1 MKKFILF
8 SMMLLAFAVTTS
20 CEKEETPEPQQQT
33 LEQLYPD
40 WKNLTWLE
48 TYRNSDN
55 VKVQYPQMSIT
66 IDSNLVT
73 IVTTLSSTNVI
84 TNTYSKIAITGND
97 RNYIEFRNNEPP
109 TDVYKFE
116 KNNNNNTITLDNGSP
131 YLYRYILKIN

>member
-8 SMMLLAFAVTTS
+8 SMMLLAFAVTS

-55 VKVQYPQMSIT
+55 VKVQYPRMSIT

-73 IVTTLSSTNVI
+73 IVTIKPLTYDVI
-84 TNTYSKIAITGND
+84 TNTYSKIAIIE
-97 RNYIEFRNNEPP
+97 NYIEFRNNEPP
-109 TDVYKFE
+109 TNVYKFE
-116 KNNNNNTITLDNGSP
+116 KRNDTMILNNGSQ
-131 YLYRYILKIN
+131 YEWRYKLKIN

>member
-1 MKKFILF
+1 
-8 SMMLLAFAVTTS
+8 MMLLAFAVTTS

>member
-1 MKKFILF
+1 
-8 SMMLLAFAVTTS
+8 MMLLAFTVTTS

-55 VKVQYPQMSIT
+55 VKVQYPRMSIT

-73 IVTTLSSTNVI
+73 IVTIRPPTDKYNVI
-84 TNTYSKIAITGND
+84 TNTYSKIAITGN
-97 RNYIEFRNNEPP
+97 YIEFRNNQPP
-109 TDVYKFE
+109 TNVYKFE
-116 KNNNNNTITLDNGSP
+116 KSNDTMILNNGSQ
-131 YLYRYILKIN
+131 YEWRYKLKIN